1 MVSPS
6 VRNTMEMTLNA
17 WFSIFFTKNMINNI
31 VRYTNQY
38 AIYCGNDRWTKLI
51 VREFEVWL
59 GLTITMEIYQIIK
72 SHLYFSNPGETHMY
86 QLGKVRIF
94 FNQFRTQCRK
104 QFHPPRMMSIDE
116 MMIKTKSKFTK
127 YKIRNLKKLIR
138 DGIKI
143 EALCDSQT
151 GYLYTFHVHTSSNED
166 LFKLDQKQ

>member
-1 MVSPS
+1 MGIYKLLVLEFYWSNEWVFAVPQFK
-6 VRNTMEMTLNA
+6 TLMTR
-17 WFSIFFTKNMINNI
+17 F
-31 VRYTNQY
+31 R
-38 AIYCGNDRWTKLI
+38 
-51 VREFEVWL
+51 
-59 GLTITMEIYQIIK
+59 YQIIK